1 MLHLKDFYDE
11 NGLLLWT
18 VIVGDGRIQLE
29 TDWSNMTP
37 KQVRD
42 AARNLEDIAV
52 EMMIE
57 KASKDAALETAC
69 ALETV

>member
-1 MLHLKDFYDE
+1 MLKDFYDE

-37 KQVRD
+37 EQVRD
-42 AARNLEDIAV
+42 AARTLEDIAV

-57 KASKDAALETAC
+57 KAVHETAC
-69 ALETV
+69 APETV